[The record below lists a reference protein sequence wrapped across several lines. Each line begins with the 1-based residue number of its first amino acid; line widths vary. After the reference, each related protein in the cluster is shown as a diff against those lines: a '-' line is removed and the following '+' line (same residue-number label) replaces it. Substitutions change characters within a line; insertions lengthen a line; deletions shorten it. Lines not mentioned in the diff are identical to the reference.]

1 MSCPWGAIFWYR
13 SVCPVQP
20 LWLFSRLFFFAS
32 LTCVPHKR
40 HQEQPWCF
48 FNFDLSQHSG
58 LMCQGGGPLVPSS
71 LSSLSSEDM
80 NSTALCRFHKAFI
93 LALSS
98 GESWAL
104 SNNSVRYVNF
114 WTPKKKLIYSDSG
127 ITTVKNINT
136 YFFLQQQFSLTIK
149 YP

>member
-40 HQEQPWCF
+40 HQQQPWCF

-58 LMCQGGGPLVPSS
+58 LMCLGGGPLVPSS

-104 SNNSVRYVNF
+104 SNNSVRYYSEHQKNSFIVTVA
-114 WTPKKKLIYSDSG
+114 WLIWK
-127 ITTVKNINT
+127 TLTLT
-136 YFFLQQQFSLTIK
+136 FFFNNSLVWQ
-149 YP
+149 